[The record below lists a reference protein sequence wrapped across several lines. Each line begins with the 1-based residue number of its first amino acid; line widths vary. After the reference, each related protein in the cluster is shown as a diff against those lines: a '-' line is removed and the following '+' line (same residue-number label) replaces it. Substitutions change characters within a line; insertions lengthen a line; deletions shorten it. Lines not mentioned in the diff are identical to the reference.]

1 MAGHFPHITAYDAQA
16 PALLM
21 ASLPHGNAMSVRTA
35 LEYLVGVGAAA
46 LIGTGAYAASTRQA
60 EPRVIEIVAKRYAFV
75 PSRIEVLE
83 GETVRLVVRS
93 ADGTHGVQI
102 KKFKVSE
109 EVPRGS
115 EPVTIEFTATA
126 IGEFEI
132 ACAAFCGKGH
142 EEMRGKLVVLP
153 RDTRAR

>member
-1 MAGHFPHITAYDAQA
+1 MAGFAAAFLVYAGVAAA
-16 PALLM
+16 PA
-21 ASLPHGNAMSVRTA
+21 AP
-35 LEYLVGVGAAA
+35 
-46 LIGTGAYAASTRQA
+46 TRQT
-60 EPRVIEIVAKRYAFV
+60 EPRVIEIVAKRFAFV
-75 PSRIEVLE
+75 PSRIEVTE

-93 ADGTHGVQI
+93 ADGMHGLQI

-109 EVPRGS
+109 EVPRGN

-126 IGEFEI
+126 VGEFEI

-153 RDTRAR
+153 REARPR

>member
-1 MAGHFPHITAYDAQA
+1 MRVHIAFDYMAGF
-16 PALLM
+16 
-21 ASLPHGNAMSVRTA
+21 
-35 LEYLVGVGAAA
+35 AAA
-46 LIGTGAYAASTRQA
+46 FLVYAGVAAAPTRQA
-60 EPRVIEIVAKRYAFV
+60 EPRVIEIVAKRFAFV
-75 PSRIEVLE
+75 PSRIEVTE

-93 ADGTHGVQI
+93 ADGMHGLQI

-115 EPVTIEFTATA
+115 EPVMIEFTATA
-126 IGEFEI
+126 VGEFEI

-153 RDTRAR
+153 RETRAR

>member
-1 MAGHFPHITAYDAQA
+1 MSVHTAFDYMAGFAVAF
-16 PALLM
+16 
-21 ASLPHGNAMSVRTA
+21 
-35 LEYLVGVGAAA
+35 LVYGGVAAA
-46 LIGTGAYAASTRQA
+46 PVAPTRQT
-60 EPRVIEIVAKRYAFV
+60 EPRVIEIVAKRFAFV
-75 PSRIEVLE
+75 PSRIEVTE

-93 ADGTHGVQI
+93 ADGMHGLQI

-115 EPVTIEFTATA
+115 APVTIEFTATA
-126 IGEFEI
+126 VGEFEI

-153 RDTRAR
+153 RETRAR

>member
-1 MAGHFPHITAYDAQA
+1 MRVHTAFDSMAGVAAAFLVYAGVAAA
-16 PALLM
+16 PA
-21 ASLPHGNAMSVRTA
+21 AP
-35 LEYLVGVGAAA
+35 
-46 LIGTGAYAASTRQA
+46 TRQT
-60 EPRVIEIVAKRYAFV
+60 EPRVIEIVAKRFAFI
-75 PSRIEVLE
+75 PSRIEVTE

-93 ADGTHGVQI
+93 ADGMHGLQI

-126 IGEFEI
+126 VGEFEI

-153 RDTRAR
+153 RETRAR